1 MEPSSSK
8 KNNMENN
15 ELVPVTPQSTE
26 LAAAGVY
33 DRISDPMQAIK
44 TLGLAI
50 FKSGIF
56 GLDKPEQGEILA
68 MQCMV
73 EKKSPLELART
84 YHFIQ
89 GQLAIRSDA
98 LLAKFQQAGG
108 TVVWTERSDE
118 KVKATFRKGTS
129 SADIVADMK
138 EYVGNGTALG
148 KDGKL
153 KDNWK
158 KWPRRMLTARAISEG
173 VRLIAPECCFG
184 TYTVEELDAT
194 PSRPIARQN
203 TLTLDELIPEAKR
216 DAAVA
221 VLRQVGHLTPEQ
233 GWADISQDL
242 AETLCK
248 KPGPFLSAVD
258 SHLSL

>member
-1 MEPSSSK
+1 MES
-8 KNNMENN
+8 ND
-15 ELVPVTPQSTE
+15 LIPVVQPAHE
-26 LAAAGVY
+26 LATAGVY
-33 DRISDPMQAIK
+33 DRISDPMLAIK
-44 TLGLAI
+44 TLGLSI

-68 MQCMV
+68 MQCLV

-108 TVVWTERSDE
+108 TVVWEERTDE

-129 SADIVADMK
+129 SAAIVADMK

-184 TYTVEELDAT
+184 TYVVEELDAT
-194 PSRPIARQN
+194 PSKPYARQN
-203 TLTLDELIPEAKR
+203 TLTLDELVPEAKR
-216 DAAVA
+216 DAAVE
-221 VLRQVGHLTPEQ
+221 VLRMTGHLTPEQ
-233 GWADISQDL
+233 GWADISSDT

-248 KPGPFLSAVD
+248 KPGPFLAAVD
-258 SHLSL
+258 QHISL

>member
-1 MEPSSSK
+1 MEP
-8 KNNMENN
+8 N
-15 ELVPVTPQSTE
+15 ELTPIVTRPHE
-26 LAAAGVY
+26 LVAEGVY
-33 DRISDPMQAIK
+33 DRISDPMSAIK
-44 TLGLAI
+44 TLGRSI
-50 FKSGIF
+50 FLSGIF

-89 GQLAIRSDA
+89 GQLAIRADA
-98 LLAKFQQAGG
+98 LLAKFHQAGG
-108 TVVWTERSDE
+108 SVDWTERTDE
-118 KVKATFRKGTS
+118 KVRATFRKGTAF
-129 SADIVADMK
+129 ADIVADMK

-148 KDGKL
+148 KDKQL

-194 PSRPIARQN
+194 PSRPYARQN
-203 TLTLDELIPEAKR
+203 TLTLDELVPEGKR
-216 DAAVA
+216 DAAVE
-221 VLRQVGHLTPEQ
+221 VLRQTGHLTPEQ
-233 GWADISQDL
+233 GWADLSLDT
-242 AETLCK
+242 AETLAK
-248 KPGPFLSAVD
+248 KPGPFLSAID

>member
-1 MEPSSSK
+1 MEP
-8 KNNMENN
+8 N
-15 ELVPVTPQSTE
+15 ELTPVVTIPNEVGVS
-26 LAAAGVY
+26 AGVY
-33 DRISDPMQAIK
+33 DRITDPMQAIK

-89 GQLAIRSDA
+89 GQLAIRADA
-98 LLAKFQQAGG
+98 LLAKFHQAGG
-108 TVVWTERSDE
+108 SVDWTERTDE

-138 EYVGNGTALG
+138 EYVANGTAMTTDKKTLQPC
-148 KDGKL
+148 L
-153 KDNWK
+153 KENWK

-184 TYTVEELDAT
+184 TYTVEEFDP
-194 PSRPIARQN
+194 PSSRSYNHVSKPADVS
-203 TLTLDELIPEAKR
+203 LDELINIEYRP
-216 DAAVA
+216 AAVA
-221 VLRQVGHLTPEQ
+221 VLRESGHLTSEQ
-233 GWADISQDL
+233 DWADISPDL
-242 AETLCK
+242 AETLAK
-248 KPGPFLSAVD
+248 KPGPFWAAVKAKYFT
-258 SHLSL
+258 L

>member
-1 MEPSSSK
+1 MEP
-8 KNNMENN
+8 N
-15 ELVPVTPQSTE
+15 ELTPVVTIPNE
-26 LAAAGVY
+26 LSAAAGVY
-33 DRISDPMQAIK
+33 DRISDPMSAIK
-44 TLGLAI
+44 TLGRSI
-50 FKSGIF
+50 FLSGIF

-98 LLAKFQQAGG
+98 LLAKFHQAGG
-108 TVVWTERSDE
+108 SVDWTERTDE

-129 SADIVADMK
+129 SADIVADLK
-138 EYVGNGTALG
+138 EYVGNGVAMTNDKKTG
-148 KDGKL
+148 QPCL

-194 PSRPIARQN
+194 PSKPFGRPN
-203 TLTLDELIPEAKR
+203 TPTLEELVPEGKR
-216 DAAVA
+216 DAAVE
-221 VLRQVGHLTPEQ
+221 VLRQTGLLTPEQ
-233 GWADISQDL
+233 GWADISADL
-242 AETLCK
+242 AETLAK
-248 KPGPFLSAVD
+248 KSGPFLSAVD

>member
-1 MEPSSSK
+1 MEP
-8 KNNMENN
+8 N
-15 ELVPVTPQSTE
+15 ELTPIVTRPHE
-26 LAAAGVY
+26 LVAEGVY
-33 DRISDPMQAIK
+33 DRISDPMSAIK
-44 TLGLAI
+44 TLGRSI
-50 FKSGIF
+50 FLSGIF

-89 GQLAIRSDA
+89 GQLAIRADA
-98 LLAKFQQAGG
+98 LLAKFHQAGG
-108 TVVWTERSDE
+108 SVDWTERTDE
-118 KVKATFRKGTS
+118 KVRATFRKGTA

-148 KDGKL
+148 KDKQL

-194 PSRPIARQN
+194 PSRPYARQN
-203 TLTLDELIPEAKR
+203 TLTLDELVPEGKR
-216 DAAVA
+216 DAAVE
-221 VLRQVGHLTPEQ
+221 VLRQTGHLTPEQ
-233 GWADISQDL
+233 GWADLSLDT
-242 AETLCK
+242 AETLAK
-248 KPGPFLSAVD
+248 KPGPFLSAID

>member
-1 MEPSSSK
+1 MESNEIIPVVQPSAH
-8 KNNMENN
+8 EF
-15 ELVPVTPQSTE
+15 ST
-26 LAAAGVY
+26 AGVY

-44 TLGLAI
+44 TLGLSI

-68 MQCMV
+68 MQCLV

-108 TVVWTERSDE
+108 TVVWQERSDD
-118 KVKATFRKGTS
+118 KVKATFRKGA
-129 SADIVADMK
+129 SAAEIVADMK

-184 TYTVEELDAT
+184 TYTVEELEVVPASKPT
-194 PSRPIARQN
+194 YSQREV
-203 TLTLDELIPEAKR
+203 TLDELINIEYRP
-216 DAAVA
+216 AAVA
-221 VLRQVGHLTPEQ
+221 VLRESGHLTPEQ
-233 GWADISQDL
+233 GWADISTDL
-242 AETLCK
+242 AETLAK
-248 KPGPFLSAVD
+248 KPGPFWAAVKAKYFT
-258 SHLSL
+258 L

>member
-1 MEPSSSK
+1 
-8 KNNMENN
+8 MENN
-15 ELVPVTPQSTE
+15 ELLPVVTPSTE
-26 LAAAGVY
+26 LTAAAGVY

-44 TLGLAI
+44 TLGLSI

-108 TVVWTERSDE
+108 TVAWTERSDE

-184 TYTVEELDAT
+184 TYVVEELDAT
-194 PSRPIARQN
+194 PSRPVARQN
-203 TLTLDELIPEAKR
+203 TLTLDELVPEAKR

-242 AETLCK
+242 ADTLCK

>member
-1 MEPSSSK
+1 
-8 KNNMENN
+8 MENN
-15 ELVPVTPQSTE
+15 ELLPVVTPSTE
-26 LAAAGVY
+26 LTAAAGVY
-33 DRISDPMQAIK
+33 DRITDPMQAIK
-44 TLGLAI
+44 TLGLSI

-89 GQLAIRSDA
+89 GQLAIRADA
-98 LLAKFQQAGG
+98 LLAKFHQAGG
-108 TVVWTERSDE
+108 SVDWTERTDE
-118 KVKATFRKGTS
+118 RVKATFRKGTS

-138 EYVGNGTALG
+138 EYVANGTALG
-148 KDGKL
+148 KDGKP

-184 TYTVEELDAT
+184 TYTVEEFDP
-194 PSRPIARQN
+194 PSSRSYNHVSKPADV
-203 TLTLDELIPEAKR
+203 TLDELINIEYRP
-216 DAAVA
+216 AAVA
-221 VLRQVGHLTPEQ
+221 VLRETGHLTPEQ
-233 GWADISQDL
+233 DWADITPDVANTL
-242 AETLCK
+242 AK
-248 KPGPFLSAVD
+248 KPGPFWEAVKAKYF
-258 SHLSL
+258 SL

>member
-1 MEPSSSK
+1 MES
-8 KNNMENN
+8 N
-15 ELVPVTPQSTE
+15 ELTPVVTPNE
-26 LAAAGVY
+26 LSAAGGVY
-33 DRISDPMQAIK
+33 DRISDPMSAIK
-44 TLGLAI
+44 TLGRSI
-50 FKSGIF
+50 FLSGIF

-68 MQCMV
+68 MQCLV

-98 LLAKFQQAGG
+98 LLAKFHQAGG
-108 TVVWTERSDE
+108 SVDWTERTDE
-118 KVKATFRKGTS
+118 KVKATFRKGTA

-148 KDGKL
+148 KDKQL

-194 PSRPIARQN
+194 PSKPYARAN
-203 TLTLDELIPEAKR
+203 TATLDELIPEAKR
-216 DAAVA
+216 DAAVE
-221 VLRQVGHLTPEQ
+221 VLRQTGLLTPEQ
-233 GWADISQDL
+233 GWADISSDL
-242 AETLCK
+242 ADTIAK
-248 KPGPFLSAVD
+248 KPLAFLAAID
-258 SHLSL
+258 HHLSL

>member
-1 MEPSSSK
+1 MEP
-8 KNNMENN
+8 N
-15 ELVPVTPQSTE
+15 ELLPVVQPAHE
-26 LAAAGVY
+26 LSAAGVY
-33 DRISDPMQAIK
+33 DRISDPMSAIK
-44 TLGLAI
+44 TLGRSI
-50 FKSGIF
+50 FLSGIF

-98 LLAKFQQAGG
+98 LLAKFHQAGG
-108 TVVWTERSDE
+108 TVDWTERTDE
-118 KVKATFRKGTS
+118 KVKATFRKGSS
-129 SADIVADMK
+129 SADIVADLK

-148 KDGKL
+148 KDKQL

-194 PSRPIARQN
+194 PSRPYARQN
-203 TLTLDELIPEAKR
+203 TPTLDELVPEGKR
-216 DAAVA
+216 DAAVE
-221 VLRQVGHLTPEQ
+221 VLRQTGHLTPEQ
-233 GWADISQDL
+233 GWADLSPDT
-242 AETLCK
+242 AETLAK
-248 KPGPFLSAVD
+248 KPAPFLSAID

>member
-1 MEPSSSK
+1 MES
-8 KNNMENN
+8 N
-15 ELVPVTPQSTE
+15 ELTPVVTSNE

-33 DRISDPMQAIK
+33 DRISDPMSAIK
-44 TLGLAI
+44 TLGLSI

-98 LLAKFQQAGG
+98 LLAKFHQAGG
-108 TVVWTERSDE
+108 TVEWGERTDE
-118 KVKATFRKGTS
+118 RVTATFRKGTS
-129 SADIVADMK
+129 SAAIVADMK
-138 EYVGNGTALG
+138 EYVGNGTAMTTDKKTLQPCF
-148 KDGKL
+148 KE
-153 KDNWK
+153 NWK

-194 PSRPIARQN
+194 PSRPSKPASGP
-203 TLTLDELIPEAKR
+203 TLDELINIEYRP
-216 DAAVA
+216 AAVA
-221 VLRQVGHLTPEQ
+221 VLRETGHLTPEQ
-233 GWADISQDL
+233 DWADITPDL
-242 AETLCK
+242 AETLAK
-248 KPGPFLSAVD
+248 KPGPFWEAVKAKYF
-258 SHLSL
+258 SL

>member
-1 MEPSSSK
+1 MEP
-8 KNNMENN
+8 N
-15 ELVPVTPQSTE
+15 ELTPIVTRPHE
-26 LAAAGVY
+26 FVAEGVY
-33 DRISDPMQAIK
+33 DRISDPMSAIK
-44 TLGLAI
+44 TLGRSI
-50 FKSGIF
+50 FLSGIF

-89 GQLAIRSDA
+89 GQLAIRADA
-98 LLAKFQQAGG
+98 LLAKFHQAGG
-108 TVVWTERSDE
+108 SVDWTERTDE
-118 KVKATFRKGTS
+118 KVRATFRKGTA

-148 KDGKL
+148 KDKQL

-194 PSRPIARQN
+194 PSRPYARQN
-203 TLTLDELIPEAKR
+203 TLTLDELVPEGKR
-216 DAAVA
+216 DAAVE
-221 VLRQVGHLTPEQ
+221 VLRQTGHLTPEQ
-233 GWADISQDL
+233 GWADLSLDT
-242 AETLCK
+242 AETLAK
-248 KPGPFLSAVD
+248 KPGPFLSAID

>member
-1 MEPSSSK
+1 MES
-8 KNNMENN
+8 N
-15 ELVPVTPQSTE
+15 ELTPVVTTSNE

-33 DRISDPMQAIK
+33 DRISDPMSAIK
-44 TLGLAI
+44 TLGRSI
-50 FKSGIF
+50 FLSGIF

-98 LLAKFQQAGG
+98 LLAKFHQAGG
-108 TVVWTERSDE
+108 TVDWTERTDE
-118 KVKATFRKGTS
+118 KVKATFRKGSS
-129 SADIVADMK
+129 SADIVADLK

-148 KDGKL
+148 KDKQL

-194 PSRPIARQN
+194 PSRPYPRQN
-203 TLTLDELIPEAKR
+203 TPTLDELVPEGKR
-216 DAAVA
+216 DAAVE
-221 VLRQVGHLTPEQ
+221 VLRQTGHLTPEQ
-233 GWADISQDL
+233 GWADLSPDT
-242 AETLCK
+242 AETLAK
-248 KPGPFLSAVD
+248 KPAPFLSAID

>member
-1 MEPSSSK
+1 
-8 KNNMENN
+8 MENN
-15 ELVPVTPQSTE
+15 DLVPVQPSHDI
-26 LAAAGVY
+26 AVSGVY
-33 DRISDPMQAIK
+33 DRITDPMQAIK

-56 GLDKPEQGEILA
+56 VLDKPEQGEILA

-98 LLAKFQQAGG
+98 LLAKFHQAGG
-108 TVVWTERSDE
+108 SVDWTERTDE

-129 SADIVADMK
+129 FADIVADLK

-148 KDGKL
+148 KDKQL

-184 TYTVEELDAT
+184 TYTVEELDA
-194 PSRPIARQN
+194 PSSVRIHQASKPADA
-203 TLTLDELIPEAKR
+203 TLDELINIEYRP
-216 DAAVA
+216 AAVA
-221 VLRQVGHLTPEQ
+221 VLRETGHLTPEQ
-233 GWADISQDL
+233 DWADITPDL
-242 AETLCK
+242 ADTLAK
-248 KPGPFLSAVD
+248 KPGPFWAAVKAKYF
-258 SHLSL
+258 SL

>member
-1 MEPSSSK
+1 
-8 KNNMENN
+8 MENN

-44 TLGLAI
+44 TLGLSI

-108 TVVWTERSDE
+108 TVAWTERTDE

-184 TYTVEELDAT
+184 TYVVEELDAT
-194 PSRPIARQN
+194 PSRPVARQN
-203 TLTLDELIPEAKR
+203 TLTLDELVPEAKR

-242 AETLCK
+242 ADTLCK

>member
-1 MEPSSSK
+1 
-8 KNNMENN
+8 MENN
-15 ELVPVTPQSTE
+15 ELVPVTPQSHD

-44 TLGLAI
+44 TLGLSI

-68 MQCMV
+68 MQCLV

-108 TVVWTERSDE
+108 TVAWTERSDE

-129 SADIVADMK
+129 SADIVADIK

-194 PSRPIARQN
+194 PSKPFARQN
-203 TLTLDELIPEAKR
+203 TPSLDELVPEAKR

-242 AETLCK
+242 ADTLCK

>member
-1 MEPSSSK
+1 MES
-8 KNNMENN
+8 N
-15 ELVPVTPQSTE
+15 ELTPVVTFNE

-44 TLGLAI
+44 TLGPSI

-98 LLAKFQQAGG
+98 LLAKFHQAGG
-108 TVVWTERSDE
+108 TVEWGERTDE
-118 KVKATFRKGTS
+118 RVTATFRKGAS
-129 SADIVADMK
+129 SAVIVADMK

-148 KDGKL
+148 KDGKP

-158 KWPRRMLTARAISEG
+158 KWPRRMLTARAVSEG

-184 TYTVEELDAT
+184 TYVVEELDAN
-194 PSRPIARQN
+194 PIRQASKPASP
-203 TLTLDELIPEAKR
+203 TLDQIINIEYR

-221 VLRQVGHLTPEQ
+221 VLRETGHLTPEQ
-233 GWADISQDL
+233 GWADITPDL
-242 AETLCK
+242 AETLEK
-248 KPGPFLSAVD
+248 KPGPFWEAVKAKYFT
-258 SHLSL
+258 L

>member
-1 MEPSSSK
+1 
-8 KNNMENN
+8 MENN
-15 ELVPVTPQSTE
+15 ELLPVVTPSTE

-44 TLGLAI
+44 TLGLSI

-108 TVVWTERSDE
+108 TVAWTERTDE

-184 TYTVEELDAT
+184 TYVVEELDAT
-194 PSRPIARQN
+194 PSRPVARQN
-203 TLTLDELIPEAKR
+203 TLTLDELVPEAKR

-242 AETLCK
+242 ADTLCK

>member
-1 MEPSSSK
+1 
-8 KNNMENN
+8 MENN
-15 ELVPVTPQSTE
+15 ELLPVVQPAHELST
-26 LAAAGVY
+26 AAGVY

-108 TVVWTERSDE
+108 TVAWTERTDE

-194 PSRPIARQN
+194 PSRPAVRQN
-203 TLTLDELIPEAKR
+203 TLTLDELVPEAKR

-242 AETLCK
+242 ADTLCK
-248 KPGPFLSAVD
+248 KPGPFLTAVD
-258 SHLSL
+258 SHISL

>member
-1 MEPSSSK
+1 METS
-8 KNNMENN
+8 N
-15 ELVPVTPQSTE
+15 ELPAVVHNGNE
-26 LAAAGVY
+26 LSSASAGVY
-33 DRISDPMQAIK
+33 DRISDPMLAIK
-44 TLGLAI
+44 TLGRSI
-50 FKSGIF
+50 FLSGIF

-68 MQCMV
+68 MQCLV

-98 LLAKFQQAGG
+98 LLAKYQLAGG
-108 TVVWTERSDE
+108 
-118 KVKATFRKGTS
+118 KVNWITRTDSLVEAEFSKCDSKAV
-129 SADIVADMK
+129 IVADMK

-148 KDGKL
+148 KDGKP

-194 PSRPIARQN
+194 PSKPFARQN
-203 TLTLDELIPEAKR
+203 TLSLDELVPEAKR
-216 DAAVA
+216 EAAVA
-221 VLRQVGHLTPEQ
+221 VLRQVGHLTDEQ
-233 GWADISQDL
+233 GWADISPDLQD
-242 AETLCK
+242 TLTK
-248 KPGPFLSAVD
+248 KPAAFLSAVD
-258 SHLSL
+258 KQFSL

>member
-1 MEPSSSK
+1 MES
-8 KNNMENN
+8 N
-15 ELVPVTPQSTE
+15 ELTPVVNTPNE

-33 DRISDPMQAIK
+33 DRISDPMSAIK
-44 TLGLAI
+44 TLGLSI

-98 LLAKFQQAGG
+98 LLAKFHQAGG
-108 TVVWTERSDE
+108 TVVWQKRTDKEVE
-118 KVKATFRKGTS
+118 ATFRKGS
-129 SADIVADMK
+129 SWANIVADLD
-138 EYVGNGTALG
+138 EYVANGTALG

-194 PSRPIARQN
+194 PSRPAVRQN
-203 TLTLDELIPEAKR
+203 TLTLDELVPEAKR
-216 DAAVA
+216 DAAVE
-221 VLRQVGHLTPEQ
+221 VLRQTGHLTPTQ
-233 GWADISQDL
+233 GWADIPSDL

>member
-1 MEPSSSK
+1 MEP
-8 KNNMENN
+8 N
-15 ELVPVTPQSTE
+15 ELTPIVTRPHE
-26 LAAAGVY
+26 IVAEGVY
-33 DRISDPMQAIK
+33 DRISDPMSAIK
-44 TLGLAI
+44 TLGRSI
-50 FKSGIF
+50 FLSGIF

-89 GQLAIRSDA
+89 GQLAIRADA
-98 LLAKFQQAGG
+98 LLAKFHQAGG
-108 TVVWTERSDE
+108 SVDWTERTDE
-118 KVKATFRKGTS
+118 KVRATFRKGTA

-148 KDGKL
+148 KDKQL

-184 TYTVEELDAT
+184 TYTVEEFDPPA
-194 PSRPIARQN
+194 SRSYARQN
-203 TLTLDELIPEAKR
+203 TLTLDELVPEGKR
-216 DAAVA
+216 DAAVE
-221 VLRQVGHLTPEQ
+221 VLRQTGHLTPEQ
-233 GWADISQDL
+233 GWADLSLDT
-242 AETLCK
+242 AETLAK
-248 KPGPFLSAVD
+248 KPGPFLSAID

>member
-1 MEPSSSK
+1 MEP
-8 KNNMENN
+8 NEMTPVVTRPH
-15 ELVPVTPQSTE
+15 ELVAE
-26 LAAAGVY
+26 GVY
-33 DRISDPMQAIK
+33 DRISDPMSAIK

-68 MQCMV
+68 MQCLV

-98 LLAKFQQAGG
+98 LLAKFQIAGG
-108 TVVWTERSDE
+108 KVEWITRTDE
-118 KVKATFRKGTS
+118 LVEAVFSKGDSKPVTIIAS
-129 SADIVADMK
+129 MK

-148 KDGKL
+148 KDGKP

-158 KWPRRMLTARAISEG
+158 KWPRRMLTARAVSEG
-173 VRLIAPECCFG
+173 VRLVAPECCFG
-184 TYTVEELDAT
+184 TYTVEELDASPSVRLNYPSQPT
-194 PSRPIARQN
+194 PAS
-203 TLTLDELIPEAKR
+203 LDELVPEAKR
-216 DAAVA
+216 EAAVA

-233 GWADISQDL
+233 AWADISPDL
-242 AETLCK
+242 SASLCK
-248 KPGPFLSAVD
+248 KSGPFLAALD
-258 SHLSL
+258 KYLSL

>member
-1 MEPSSSK
+1 MES
-8 KNNMENN
+8 N
-15 ELVPVTPQSTE
+15 ELTPVVTSNE

-33 DRISDPMQAIK
+33 DRISDPMSAIK
-44 TLGLAI
+44 TLGLSI

-98 LLAKFQQAGG
+98 LLAKFHQAGG
-108 TVVWTERSDE
+108 TVEWGQRTDER
-118 KVKATFRKGTS
+118 VTAVFRKGTS
-129 SADIVADMK
+129 SAEIVADMK
-138 EYVGNGTALG
+138 EYVTNGTALG
-148 KDGKL
+148 KDGKP

-158 KWPRRMLTARAISEG
+158 KWPRRMLTARAVSEG

-194 PSRPIARQN
+194 PSRPLTRAN
-203 TLTLDELIPEAKR
+203 TLTLDELVPEAKR
-216 DAAVA
+216 DAAVE
-221 VLRQVGHLTPEQ
+221 VLRQTGHLTPTQ
-233 GWADISQDL
+233 GWADIPSDL
-242 AETLCK
+242 AETLAK
-248 KPGPFLSAVD
+248 KSGPFLQAID
-258 SHLSL
+258 SQLSL

>member
-1 MEPSSSK
+1 MES
-8 KNNMENN
+8 N
-15 ELVPVTPQSTE
+15 ELTPVVNTSNE

-33 DRISDPMQAIK
+33 DRISDPMSAIK
-44 TLGLAI
+44 TLGLSI

-98 LLAKFQQAGG
+98 LLAKFHQAGG
-108 TVVWTERSDE
+108 IVEWGDRTDER
-118 KVKATFRKGTS
+118 VTATFRKGTS
-129 SADIVADMK
+129 SAAIVADMK
-138 EYVGNGTALG
+138 EYVANGTALG
-148 KDGKL
+148 KDGKP

-184 TYTVEELDAT
+184 TYSVEELDAT
-194 PSRPIARQN
+194 PSRPSVRQN
-203 TLTLDELIPEAKR
+203 TLTLDELVPEAKR
-216 DAAVA
+216 DAAVE
-221 VLRQVGHLTPEQ
+221 VLRQTGHLTPTQ
-233 GWADISQDL
+233 GWADIPTDL

-248 KPGPFLSAVD
+248 KPGPFLSAVE
-258 SHLSL
+258 SHISL

>member
-1 MEPSSSK
+1 MES
-8 KNNMENN
+8 N
-15 ELVPVTPQSTE
+15 ELTPVVTSSNE

-33 DRISDPMQAIK
+33 DRISDPMSAIK
-44 TLGLAI
+44 TLGLSI

-98 LLAKFQQAGG
+98 LLAKFHQAGG
-108 TVVWTERSDE
+108 TVEWGDRTDER
-118 KVKATFRKGTS
+118 VTATFRKGTS
-129 SADIVADMK
+129 SAAIVADMK
-138 EYVGNGTALG
+138 EYVANGTALG
-148 KDGKL
+148 KDGKP

-194 PSRPIARQN
+194 PSRPAVRQN
-203 TLTLDELIPEAKR
+203 TLTLDELVPEAKR
-216 DAAVA
+216 DAAVE
-221 VLRQVGHLTPEQ
+221 VLRQTGHLTPTQ
-233 GWADISQDL
+233 GWADIPTDL

-248 KPGPFLSAVD
+248 KPGPFLSAVE
-258 SHLSL
+258 SHISL

>member
-1 MEPSSSK
+1 MES
-8 KNNMENN
+8 N
-15 ELVPVTPQSTE
+15 ELTPVVTSNE
-26 LAAAGVY
+26 LAVAGVY
-33 DRISDPMQAIK
+33 DRISDPMSAIK
-44 TLGLAI
+44 TLGLSI

-98 LLAKFQQAGG
+98 LLAKFHQAGG
-108 TVVWTERSDE
+108 TVEWGDRTDER
-118 KVKATFRKGTS
+118 VTAVFRKGTS
-129 SADIVADMK
+129 SAAIVADMK

-148 KDGKL
+148 KDGKP

-194 PSRPIARQN
+194 PSRPLVRVN
-203 TLTLDELIPEAKR
+203 TLTLDEIVPEAKR
-216 DAAVA
+216 DAAVE
-221 VLRQVGHLTPEQ
+221 VLRQTGHLTPSQ
-233 GWADISQDL
+233 GWADIPSDL

-248 KPGPFLSAVD
+248 KPGPFLSAID
-258 SHLSL
+258 SHITL

>member
-1 MEPSSSK
+1 MEP
-8 KNNMENN
+8 N
-15 ELVPVTPQSTE
+15 ELTPVVTTSNE
-26 LAAAGVY
+26 LAVAGVY
-33 DRISDPMQAIK
+33 DRISDPMSAIK
-44 TLGLAI
+44 TLGRSI
-50 FKSGIF
+50 FLSGIF

-68 MQCMV
+68 MQCLV

-98 LLAKFQQAGG
+98 LLAKFHQAGG
-108 TVVWTERSDE
+108 SVDWTERTDE
-118 KVKATFRKGTS
+118 KVKATFRKGTA

-148 KDGKL
+148 KDKQL

-194 PSRPIARQN
+194 PSRPYARQN
-203 TLTLDELIPEAKR
+203 TLTLDELVPEGKR
-216 DAAVA
+216 DAAVE
-221 VLRQVGHLTPEQ
+221 VLRQTGHLTPEQ
-233 GWADISQDL
+233 GWADLSADTADTL
-242 AETLCK
+242 AK

>member
-1 MEPSSSK
+1 MES
-8 KNNMENN
+8 N
-15 ELVPVTPQSTE
+15 ELTPVVTPNE
-26 LAAAGVY
+26 LSAAGGVY
-33 DRISDPMQAIK
+33 DRISDPMSAIK
-44 TLGLAI
+44 TLGRSI
-50 FKSGIF
+50 FLSGIF

-68 MQCMV
+68 MQCLV

-98 LLAKFQQAGG
+98 LLAKFHQAGG
-108 TVVWTERSDE
+108 SVDWTERTDE
-118 KVKATFRKGTS
+118 KVKATFRKGTA

-148 KDGKL
+148 KDKQL

-194 PSRPIARQN
+194 PSKPYARQN
-203 TLTLDELIPEAKR
+203 TPTLDELIPEAKR
-216 DAAVA
+216 DAAVE
-221 VLRQVGHLTPEQ
+221 VLRQTGLLTPEQ
-233 GWADISQDL
+233 GWADISLEL
-242 AETLCK
+242 ADTIAK
-248 KPGPFLSAVD
+248 KPLAFLAAID
-258 SHLSL
+258 HHLSL

>member
-1 MEPSSSK
+1 MES
-8 KNNMENN
+8 N
-15 ELVPVTPQSTE
+15 ELTPVVNTSNE

-33 DRISDPMQAIK
+33 DRISDPMSAIK
-44 TLGLAI
+44 TLGLSI

-98 LLAKFQQAGG
+98 LLAKFHQAGG
-108 TVVWTERSDE
+108 IVEWGDRTDER
-118 KVKATFRKGTS
+118 VTATFRKGTS
-129 SADIVADMK
+129 SAAIVADMK
-138 EYVGNGTALG
+138 EYVANGTALG
-148 KDGKL
+148 KDGKP

-194 PSRPIARQN
+194 PSRPSVRQN
-203 TLTLDELIPEAKR
+203 TLTLDELVPEAKR
-216 DAAVA
+216 DAAVE
-221 VLRQVGHLTPEQ
+221 VLRQTGHLTPTQ
-233 GWADISQDL
+233 GWADIPSDL

-248 KPGPFLSAVD
+248 KPGPFLSAVE
-258 SHLSL
+258 SHISL

>member
-1 MEPSSSK
+1 MES
-8 KNNMENN
+8 N
-15 ELVPVTPQSTE
+15 ELTPVVTSNE
-26 LAAAGVY
+26 LAASGVY
-33 DRISDPMQAIK
+33 DRISDPMSAIK
-44 TLGLAI
+44 TLGLSI

-98 LLAKFQQAGG
+98 LLAKFHQAGG
-108 TVVWTERSDE
+108 TVEWGDRTDER
-118 KVKATFRKGTS
+118 VTAVFRKGTS
-129 SADIVADMK
+129 SAAIVADMK

-148 KDGKL
+148 KDGKP

-194 PSRPIARQN
+194 PSRSYAQASKPAV
-203 TLTLDELIPEAKR
+203 TLDELINIEYRP
-216 DAAVA
+216 AAVA
-221 VLRQVGHLTPEQ
+221 VLRETGHLTPEQ
-233 GWADISQDL
+233 DWADISLDL
-242 AETLCK
+242 AETLAK
-248 KPGPFLSAVD
+248 KPGPFWEAVKAKYF
-258 SHLSL
+258 SL